1 MTISDVGPVIILSF
15 ILITYLISAFE
26 KINDWKEQLAFYRKM
41 YKNTFL
47 ANFVPPSIILILGL
61 EIVVSTLTALGIW
74 DIIMNTDYT
83 FSVYALIA
91 SSILFAILLFGLR
104 LVKDYSGS
112 ARIAVY
118 FLVSVFGLYWLQSIM
133 TIA

>member
-1 MTISDVGPVIILSF
+1 MKISDVGPVIILSF
-15 ILITYLISAFE
+15 ILITFLISAFE
-26 KINDWKEQLAFYRKM
+26 KINDWQGQLAIYRKM
-41 YKNTFL
+41 YENTFL
-47 ANFVPPSIILILGL
+47 ANFVSPSILLIIGL
-61 EIVVSTLTALGIW
+61 ETVASTLAALGIW
-74 DIIMNTDYT
+74 DIVMNGDYN

-104 LVKDYSGS
+104 LVRDYSGS

-133 TIA
+133 AIA

>member
-91 SSILFAILLFGLR
+91 SSLLFAILLFGLR
-104 LVKDYSGS
+104 LVRDYSGS
-112 ARIAVY
+112 ARVAVY
-118 FLVSVFGLYWLQSIM
+118 FLVSVFGLYWLQSI
-133 TIA
+133 TAIA